1 MALLSKLFKTVA
13 VVLTVTMVSCKKS
26 INMKALVLTTEGTET
41 DAIELN
47 FNSYGIPYDMIEF
60 TSSDPFTGNLSLY
73 DEDNDPKYNLIVING
88 GYLLYDL
95 NGDWVSAL
103 DEKQWELLN
112 DYEAKNNVRRIV
124 ISDDVSTREDCT
136 IEDESHWGDTK
147 EDQPLIADKSDEIQ
161 KIFND
166 AGVKINAPLN
176 VDNIYH
182 LRVKILNSSTTKP
195 LFYYSDNGKKG
206 AVAATV
212 SKYNDGRE
220 VMSFF
225 FGFGSWH
232 QSSVIVNHIWLTW
245 GFRNLYNGFRRVY
258 FTPHIDDVFLSTE
271 LVDVAHNKEYS
282 KYSEE
287 FRTSPLDYQK
297 IAQFQKDILKDMPEG
312 SFYRVELAFNGNGML
327 INVDYDLALEID
339 GERYVDIE
347 YVKEPGTGDKRWP
360 KENYEFS
367 KTQLNAFKK
376 DDLFKYFANNS
387 TAQKEFFWSSHT
399 FSHEN
404 LDNASKSDV
413 DNEIRLNIQVAEML
427 GLTDKEWWSGHAII
441 TPQISGIHNKDA
453 LEIFEKYG
461 ITSATG
467 DLSREALCNHE
478 NPYLPFYTTEES
490 SNYPGFA
497 VIPRTPTEIYYFC
510 SSREEDAWM
519 FNKMYYKS
527 YYSYKLSWDEIAES
541 EARRTLLLMLKLR
554 HEAHQFHQANLRY
567 YKKGKGLGNSL
578 LEDWTRAVVNEYTK
592 YVDWPLI
599 SIKISKQADIYTDRA
614 DLEACGHQTKLI
626 AENDKIVGVSVSAS
640 KGNCIVPVT
649 VPTTVKKSSLPSGA
663 TLEQVGKDP
672 LTVWVPVKKGE
683 TKTFKFEKAI
693 DWKVSGSEA
702 DVANTD
708 DEPTPEQT
716 KYKCMAETVG
726 YSCCPSKYSTVYY
739 TDSNGEWG
747 YNVDIDDWCGITPY
761 SETDNEEKCWA
772 EDLGYNCCKF
782 TCTVY
787 DTDENGNWGVEDNE
801 WCAIPSKC
809 N

>member
-1 MALLSKLFKTVA
+1 MALLSKIFKTV
-13 VVLTVTMVSCKKS
+13 VMVLTLAMVSCKKS
-26 INMKALVLTTEGTET
+26 INMKALVLTTEGNGS
-41 DAIELN
+41 DSIVLN
-47 FNSYGIPYDMIEF
+47 FKSYGIPYEMIEF
-60 TSSDPFTGNLSLY
+60 KSSAPFTGSLELY
-73 DEDNDPKYNLIVING
+73 DEDNNPKYNLIVING
-88 GYLLYDL
+88 GDLLYDY
-95 NGDWVSAL
+95 NGMWISAL
-103 DEKQWELLN
+103 DKKQWNLLN

-258 FTPHIDDVFLSTE
+258 FTPHIDDVLLGTE
-271 LVDVAHNKEYS
+271 LVNPKKDTTDGGET
-282 KYSEE
+282 
-287 FRTSPLDYQK
+287 FRTAPFDFEK
-297 IAQFQKDILKDMPEG
+297 IAEFQRNVLKVMPKG
-312 SFYRVELAFNGNGML
+312 SFYRSELAINGNGIL
-327 INVDYDLALEID
+327 ISGDYTQSITLDTARHHDE
-339 GERYVDIE
+339 EW
-347 YVKEPGTGDKRWP
+347 VKKPGTGDQRWP
-360 KENYEFS
+360 HPNYKFS
-367 KTQLNAFKK
+367 KQQLNTFEK
-376 DDLFKYFANNS
+376 DPVYKYFYHNV

-399 FSHEN
+399 FTHEN
-404 LDNASKSDV
+404 LDELHETDV
-413 DNEIRLNIQVAEML
+413 DNEIRLNIEMAKHL
-427 GLTDKEWWSGHAII
+427 GLLDTDYWSGSSIV
-441 TPQISGIHNKDA
+441 TPQISGLHNKEA
-453 LEIFEKYG
+453 LDVFVKYG
-461 ITSATG
+461 IQSATG
-467 DLSREALCNHE
+467 DLSRDALCNHE
-478 NPYLPFYTTEES
+478 NPYLPYYTTMES
-490 SNYPGFA
+490 SNFEGFP
-497 VIPRTPTEIYYFC
+497 VIPRTPTEVYYFC
-510 SSREEDAWM
+510 STREENLWM
-519 FNKMYYKS
+519 YNEIYRDYYGRDTTF
-527 YYSYKLSWDEIAES
+527 DEFLTYES
-541 EARRTLLLMLKLR
+541 KRTLLLMTQLR
-554 HEAHQFHQANLRY
+554 HEAHQFHQANLRHY
-567 YKKGKGLGNSL
+567 EKGKYLGESL